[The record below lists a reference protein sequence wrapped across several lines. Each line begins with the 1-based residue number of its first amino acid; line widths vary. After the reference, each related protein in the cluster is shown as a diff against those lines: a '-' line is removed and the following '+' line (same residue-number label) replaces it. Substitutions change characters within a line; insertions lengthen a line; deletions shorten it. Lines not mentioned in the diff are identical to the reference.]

1 MLTPSFD
8 LFIRALQ
15 FAAHKHRDQKRQD
28 AEATPYINHPIQVAQ
43 TLWHV
48 GQIQDETVLSA
59 ALLHDTLEDTE
70 TEADEL
76 KNAFGEDI
84 LKLVQEVS
92 DDKSLPK
99 VERKRLQIIH
109 ATTISSPAKLIKL
122 ADKIANIRDIGQ
134 TPPTGWSLDRR
145 LEYLAWSEEV
155 VQGLRGVN
163 ATLEADFDEVVAM
176 VREQLIMQQKTQLE
190 NELTMDDK
198 N

>member
-48 GQIQDETVLSA
+48 GQIQDEMVLSA

-70 TEADEL
+70 TQADEL
-76 KNAFGEDI
+76 KNAFGADI

-134 TPPTGWSLDRR
+134 TPPTGWSIDRR

-176 VREQLIMQQKTQLE
+176 VREQLITQQKAQSE
-190 NELTMDDK
+190 NELTL
-198 N
+198 